1 MYKYDDMMIKQNLR
15 DLKKE
20 ATAHALADAAYE
32 LALERGLDGFV
43 VDDITQRAGYSRRTF
58 ANHFS
63 CKEEAVVMSTVTF
76 KENHKAPEQ
85 LLAALPPDAIPP
97 EATPLDTLQHLLKMR
112 ITAEMFRKLRTL
124 VTMSKESPTLEPYI
138 LILLRKLQFE
148 AQTIL
153 SELSRGRYPESYAH
167 LLAGAMYGV
176 MLPLIDGSLSVLL
189 PDEPAAEATDAM
201 TFEQYLDTAFGY
213 LRQGF

>member
-1 MYKYDDMMIKQNLR
+1 MMIKQTLR

-43 VDDITQRAGYSRRTF
+43 VDDIAQRAGYSRRTF

-63 CKEEAVVMSTVTF
+63 CKEEAVVMSTVAF
-76 KENHKAPEQ
+76 KENHKPPEQ
-85 LLAALPPDAIPP
+85 LLAAIPPDAH
-97 EATPLDTLQHLLKMR
+97 PLDTLQHLLKLR

-124 VTMSKESPTLEPYI
+124 VTMSKEAPTLEPYI

-148 AQTIL
+148 AQAIL
-153 SELSRGRYPESYAH
+153 SELSRGRYPESYPH